1 MTDTATETTWPEFM
15 TVPEVA
21 LILRVSKMTVY
32 RLVRSEELESI
43 KVGRSYRVRTSS
55 LRKITDGQQED

>member
-1 MTDTATETTWPEFM
+1 M